1 MSWRSIWGAVAAAA
15 LAGGAA
21 HGAGVEP
28 EARDTPPVSGAGD
41 GLHER
46 PNEDRGPEAADAG
59 EPTAGRTVRAATLED
74 GPSIPVDGFRVI
86 YLRDHPRLPFVT
98 ELRQTAFEL
107 LETETGLAA
116 VREGVSGTVFT
127 LDTLSDGTPR
137 RLHRSGMLAIQVAI
151 LRALERR
158 DVIGVFV
165 LTAGIDDRNEAF
177 LDLRQSGDR
186 TVELQVF
193 VGTATEVRT
202 IASGDRVPLTERV
215 NHPAH
220 ERLRRRSPVS
230 APTAED
236 VERRDLLR
244 RRELDDFVL
253 RLNRHPGRRVDVA
266 IAPSDRAGGATLDL
280 LVQENKPWSAY
291 AQVLNTGTSQTDEI
305 RYRFG
310 VTHTQLTGRDDVL
323 SLDYITAGF
332 DEAHAVVGSY
342 AFPLPA
348 FDERLRARVFGGYSR
363 FQASDVGITNERFEG
378 ESWNAGGELS
388 LNVFQHRELFIDVF
402 AGARWESIR
411 IDNLAAEVRGDDDLF
426 IPRVGVGLERRT
438 NTSSLDVSAALE
450 WSMSSVSGS
459 TQEELE
465 RLGRLNP
472 SRDFAMLSFNASGAV
487 FLEPLL
493 RPSAWRDPSTP
504 RSSTLAHE
512 LAGSVRGQYAF
523 GNRLIPN
530 LQQVVGGLFTVRGY
544 PESVIAG
551 DNAVIATLEYRFHVP
566 RALGVDPEPG
576 SLFGQPFRVVPDR
589 VYGQP
594 DWDLVL
600 KGFVD
605 AARVTN
611 SDRAAFERDETISG
625 VGVGAE
631 LVIKRNLVARVDWG
645 FAMNPIPSADV
656 SVGDNRVHFSVTVL
670 Y

>member
-1 MSWRSIWGAVAAAA
+1 MSWRSIGGGLAAAA
-15 LAGGAA
+15 LWSAALPSATGAWDETQPVEADGAA
-21 HGAGVEP
+21 
-28 EARDTPPVSGAGD
+28 PPTETSPAIDKDPRAVGTT
-41 GLHER
+41 
-46 PNEDRGPEAADAG
+46 EAA
-59 EPTAGRTVRAATLED
+59 ERAPHVASPED
-74 GPSIPVDGFRVI
+74 GPSIRIDGVRVV
-86 YLRDHPRLPFVT
+86 YLRDHPALPFVT
-98 ELRQTAFEL
+98 ELRQTPFEL

-116 VREGVSGTVFT
+116 VRDGVPGTVFT
-127 LDTLSDGTPR
+127 LESLSDGR
-137 RLHRSGMLAIQVAI
+137 ERGLHRSGMLAIQVAL

-158 DVIGVFV
+158 DIIGVFV

-177 LDLRQSGDR
+177 LDLRPGGDR
-186 TVELQVF
+186 TLELQIF
-193 VGTATEVRT
+193 VGTATDVRT
-202 IASGDRVPLTERV
+202 IASGDRVALAERV

-220 ERLRRRSPVS
+220 ERLRRRSPV
-230 APTAED
+230 APPSAED

-266 IAPSDRAGGATLDL
+266 VAPSDRDGGATLDL

-310 VTHTQLTGRDDVL
+310 FTHTQLTGRDDVL
-323 SLDYITAGF
+323 TVDYITAGF
-332 DEAHAVVGSY
+332 NEAHAVLGSY
-342 AFPLPA
+342 AMPLPA
-348 FDERLRARVFGGYSR
+348 FDERLRVRAFGGYSQ
-363 FQASDVGITNERFEG
+363 FQASDVGVTNERFEG
-378 ESWNAGGELS
+378 ESWNVGGELS
-388 LNVFQHRELFIDVF
+388 LNVFQHRELFIDLF

-411 IDNLAAEVRGDDDLF
+411 IDNLAAEVRGSENLF
-426 IPRVGVGLERRT
+426 IPRVGAALERRT
-438 NTSSLDVSAALE
+438 NTSSLDLSAALE
-450 WSMSSVSGS
+450 WSMSGVSGS
-459 TQEELE
+459 SQDELE

-472 SRDFAMLSFNASGAV
+472 SRDFALLSFNATGSV

-493 RPSAWRDPSTP
+493 RPAAWRDPSTP

-512 LAGSVRGQYAF
+512 VTASVRGQYAF

-551 DNAVIATLEYRFHVP
+551 DDAVIATLEYRFHVP
-566 RALGVDPEPG
+566 RALAVNPEPG
-576 SLFGQPFRVVPDR
+576 TVFGQPFRVAPDR

-625 VGVGAE
+625 AGIGAE
-631 LVIKRNLVARVDWG
+631 LVLRRNLVARVDWG
-645 FAMNPIPSADV
+645 FAMNPIPSAGV
-656 SVGDNRVHFSVTVL
+656 SVGDNRVHFSVTLL